1 MRLFRNILVVNILVT
16 PSFLNGIE
24 NLHLEAKAE
33 LSFPELPRCGI
44 GVSSNFS
51 SVNEFFIFY
60 VKIGFLT
67 PNTAGGSSDGVFTM
81 HF

>member
-33 LSFPELPRCGI
+33 LSFPEVPRCGM

-51 SVNEFFIFY
+51 SVSEIFIFY
-60 VKIGFLT
+60 AKFVFLR
-67 PNTAGGSSDGVFTM
+67 A
-81 HF
+81 

>member
-33 LSFPELPRCGI
+33 LSFPELPRCGK
-44 GVSSNFS
+44 GVRSNFS
-51 SVNEFFIFY
+51 SISEFLFF
-60 VKIGFLT
+60 
-67 PNTAGGSSDGVFTM
+67 M
-81 HF
+81 

>member
-51 SVNEFFIFY
+51 SVNEFFY